1 MDRTLLVCDICKTKR
16 FSGNDCPVCKY
27 KPKERKPKAP
37 LPAPNKGVAQ
47 LKFYENDW
55 FRESVKA
62 LLEIYGVPE
71 NEIKQNPHPLRYFYD
86 LLKQKSKR

>member
-1 MDRTLLVCDICKTKR
+1 MNRTLLVCDVCKTKR
-16 FSGNDCPVCKY
+16 FSGTDCPVCKY
-27 KPKERKPKAP
+27 APKPKTPKVKV
-37 LPAPNKGVAQ
+37 PNSTKGIAQ
-47 LKFYENDW
+47 LKFYENEW
-55 FRESVKA
+55 FREAVKA